1 VRVARSRAR
10 PARALAVS
18 AAAALWVA
26 GSGAASTPAAED
38 APAVRIRATRVL
50 DGRGATLDGPVVI
63 TVRAGRIASLER
75 EKAREPVDHDLTG
88 RTVLPGLIDTHVHL
102 AWTLNAEGRLH
113 TEKDGEPP
121 ARTSF
126 AQAGNAWATLQAGF
140 TTVQS
145 IGSPAEKELRDAV
158 EKRKLPGPR
167 ILTSL
172 EPLADEKK
180 TPEELRELVRQRK
193 SEGADVIKIFASKS
207 IREGGGQT
215 LSDEQLRA
223 ACGEAARLGL
233 RSVVHG
239 HSAESMK
246 AAALAGCTQVEHGV
260 FATRDAL
267 ETLSR
272 QGTYFDPQVCLVF
285 RNYLDNRERFLG
297 IGNYTNAGFA
307 AMERA
312 LPLAAAAFRQAI
324 ATPGLRVVFGTD
336 AVAGAHGR
344 NAEEL
349 ACRVRD
355 GGQKPADAIVSATSL
370 AAKSLGLESATGA
383 IAPGMDADLIAVDG
397 DPLRDVTA
405 LSRVVFVMRSGVVY
419 RQSAAG
425 TR

>member
-1 VRVARSRAR
+1 MHPFSERAR
-10 PARALAVS
+10 PRRALVLF
-18 AAAALWVA
+18 AAALLCA
-26 GSGAASTPAAED
+26 GRAGGASTAAGEG
-38 APAVRIRATRVL
+38 PSIRIRATRVL
-50 DGRGATLDGPVVI
+50 DGRGAALDGPVVI
-63 TVRAGRIASLER
+63 TVRGGRIVSVER
-75 EKAREPVDHDLTG
+75 EKTRGPVDHDLTG

-113 TEKDGEPP
+113 TDKDGEPP

-126 AQAGNAWATLQAGF
+126 AQAANAWDTLQAGF

-145 IGSPAEKELRDAV
+145 IGAPVEKELRDAV
-158 EKRKLPGPR
+158 EKRGLPGPR

-172 EPLADEKK
+172 EPIADEKK
-180 TPEELRELVRQRK
+180 TPEDLRELVRLRK

-207 IREGGGQT
+207 IREGGAQT

-223 ACGEAARLGL
+223 ACGEATRLGL

-239 HSAESMK
+239 HSPESMK

-260 FATRDAL
+260 FATKDAL
-267 ETLSR
+267 QTLSQR
-272 QGTYFDPQVCLVF
+272 GTYFDPQVCLVF
-285 RNYLDNRERFLG
+285 RNYLDHRERFLG
-297 IGNYTNAGFA
+297 IGNYTEAGFA

-312 LPLAAAAFRQAI
+312 LPLAAAAFREAI

-349 ACRVRD
+349 SCRVRD

-370 AAKSLGLESATGA
+370 SAKALGLESSIGA
-383 IAPGMDADLIAVDG
+383 LSAGMEADLIAVDG
-397 DPLRDVTA
+397 DPLRDMTA
-405 LSRVVFVMRSGVVY
+405 LSRVVFVMRRGTVY
-419 RQSAAG
+419 R
-425 TR
+425 R

>member
-1 VRVARSRAR
+1 MFPSISRAR
-10 PARALAVS
+10 PRRALAVW
-18 AAAALWVA
+18 AALAACVA
-26 GSGAASTPAAED
+26 LPAAG
-38 APAVRIRATRVL
+38 APPAGEPAVVRIRATRVL
-50 DGRGATLDGPVVI
+50 DGRGGSLEGPVVI
-63 TVRAGRIASLER
+63 TVRGGRIAAVER
-75 EKAREPVDHDLTG
+75 ETRREAVDHDLTG

-126 AQAGNAWATLQAGF
+126 AQAANAWATLQAGF

-145 IGSPAEKELRDAV
+145 IGSPVEKELRDAIASGS
-158 EKRKLPGPR
+158 LPGPR

-172 EPLADEKK
+172 EPIADEKK
-180 TPEELRELVRQRK
+180 TPEELREIVRQRK
-193 SEGADVIKIFASKS
+193 NEGADVIKIFASKS
-207 IREGGGQT
+207 IREGGAQT

-223 ACGEAARLGL
+223 VCGEATRLGL

-239 HSAESMK
+239 HSPESMK

-260 FATRDAL
+260 FATPEAL

-285 RNYLDNRERFLG
+285 RNYLDHRDRFLG
-297 IGNYTNAGFA
+297 IGNYTDAGFA

-312 LPLAAAAFRQAI
+312 LPLAAATFRRAI
-324 ATPGLRVVFGTD
+324 STPGLRVLFGTD

-355 GGQKPADAIVSATSL
+355 GGQKPAEAIVSATSL
-370 AAKSLGLESATGA
+370 AAKSLGLDGA
-383 IAPGMDADLIAVDG
+383 VGALAPGMEADLIAVDG

-405 LSRVVFVMRSGVVY
+405 LSRVTFVMRRGVVY
-419 RQSAAG
+419 R
-425 TR
+425 R